1 MFVSGHN
8 LVDWLSEADK
18 AKSLSKLRKNW
29 HASTKGTLIRKYR
42 VPSKAEGRKCLH
54 ALGDFLSEGDN
65 GFDAS
70 THKVHF
76 EIFFIGISR
85 DDKDN
90 ESCLLCASP
99 LCPKGG

>member
-1 MFVSGHN
+1 MQDLQAREISIVFVSGHN

-70 THKVHF
+70 THKVHS
-76 EIFFIGISR
+76 EIFFNRNIT
-85 DDKDN
+85 
-90 ESCLLCASP
+90 
-99 LCPKGG
+99 